1 MLLALTGAT
10 GFVGQHLLH
19 QLPQRGFRLRVLLR
33 RPAPVPMQSSSAVIG
48 DLARPRN
55 MSAALEG
62 VDAVIHSAGFT
73 HGMSGIPEDD
83 YRLLNT
89 EATINLA
96 RAARRAG
103 ARRFVFLSSIRAQC
117 GPTAET
123 ALTEADEPK
132 PTDAYGRTKLAAE
145 RGLAELDLDWV
156 SLRAALVYGPGVKGN
171 MAQLMRLA
179 RSHFPLPLRSIRARR
194 SLLALDNLSAAI
206 ETVLKAPA
214 PLRRA
219 FITADSEAL
228 TVAEMIAAMRAGL
241 GRRANVV
248 PLPPALLKLILRS
261 MGHDEAY
268 LRISGSLVATPSA
281 LIGLGWRP
289 PLTAV
294 AGLRRLMQAS
304 AALALWL
311 FVASPALGIIGK
323 FTNANTSF
331 VSFMSPAMSQPA
343 TLTKSQSDAL
353 NTYNDAV
360 NHFKSVLSE
369 RRAQIESYQPLPNLP
384 GQALYLARNAMISA
398 YKDLTDV
405 LPSKIGRPNKFG
417 VPPAYFDADNEPLLD
432 EYAKLFKVMQAA
444 PPNAQNSGTPFK
456 DVVDLGAAIGRAKGL
471 DAANAE
477 IAGRISLGLFFA
489 ETNGIQNI
497 GNARSNTYKGSLQT
511 GPSEDQSGQKQWAA
525 IRRSIAAFD
534 PALIARDLKE
544 EERAGQMD
552 HRYNH
557 WTAVRDGLM
566 NAHAELFPQIPAIAK
581 SVPDPIDQMKIFE
594 LIQIIP
600 SPTKSALNS
609 GNFTNQRI
617 SDSTVMGYLRN
628 NSIFTFGRADREKTS
643 ATFREIL
650 DAMWLFNDKFER
662 ALSQFNEIR
671 AKGGNAN

>member
-10 GFVGQHLLH
+10 GFIGQHLLRE
-19 QLPQRGFRLRVLLR
+19 LPQRGFHLRVLLR
-33 RPAPVPMQSSSAVIG
+33 RPAPVPMRSGSAVIG

-103 ARRFVFLSSIRAQC
+103 AKRFVFLSSIRAQC

-123 ALTEADEPK
+123 VLTEADDPK
-132 PTDAYGRTKLAAE
+132 PTDAYGRSKLAAE

-156 SLRAALVYGPGVKGN
+156 SLRAALVYGPGVTGN

-179 RSHFPLPLRSIRARR
+179 RSAFPLPLRSIGARR
-194 SLLALDNLSAAI
+194 SLLALENLSAAI
-206 ETVLKAPA
+206 ETVLKAA
-214 PLRRA
+214 GPLRRVL
-219 FITADSEAL
+219 ITADGEAL

-241 GRRANVV
+241 GRRPNVV
-248 PLPPALLKLILRS
+248 PLPPVLLKLLLRS
-261 MGHDEAY
+261 MGNEEVY
-268 LRISGSLVATPSA
+268 QRLSGSLVASPAA
-281 LIGLGWRP
+281 LIGLGWKP
-289 PLTAV
+289 PLTTAM
-294 AGLRRLMQAS
+294 ALRKLMQAS
-304 AALALWL
+304 VALALWL
-311 FVASPALGIIGK
+311 FIASPVLGVIGEA
-323 FTNANTSF
+323 TNTRTSV
-331 VSFMSPAMSQPA
+331 VSFISPAMSQPA

-353 NTYNDAV
+353 NRYNDAL
-360 NHFKSVLSE
+360 NRFKSVLSE
-369 RRAQIESYQPLPNLP
+369 RRAQIDSHQPLPNLP
-384 GQALYLARNAMISA
+384 GQALYLARNAMIGA

-405 LPSKIGRPNKFG
+405 LPSKIGGSNKFEI
-417 VPPAYFDADNEPLLD
+417 PPAYFDADNEPLLD
-432 EYAKLFKVMQAA
+432 EYANLFKVMQA
-444 PPNAQNSGTPFK
+444 PPPSAQNSDTPFK
-456 DVVDLGAAIGRAKGL
+456 DVVDLGTAIGRAKGL
-471 DAANAE
+471 DSANAE

-525 IRRSIAAFD
+525 MRKSIAAFD

-544 EERAGQMD
+544 EERVGQMD

-566 NAHAELFPQIPAIAK
+566 NAHAELFRQIPAITKLA
-581 SVPDPIDQMKIFE
+581 PDPIDQMKIFE

-609 GNFTNQRI
+609 GNFANQKI
-617 SDSTVMGYLRN
+617 SDPTVMGYLRN
-628 NSIFTFGRADREKTS
+628 NSIFTFGKADREKTS

-662 ALSQFNEIR
+662 ALSQFNEIK
-671 AKGGNAN
+671 AMGSYAN